1 VSGARPFV
9 SICIPAYNA
18 ERWLAEALESA
29 LRQTYGDFELVLAD
43 NASTDATV
51 EIASSFDDPRI
62 RVETAPR
69 TIGAVA
75 NHNRAVRLAR
85 GELVKFLHADD
96 LLLPK
101 CLGEMV
107 RLASEDDRIGL
118 VFAPRSVVVEEGSD
132 PEWAEAYARPH
143 EHFERLGR
151 TNDGRRL
158 FRELLEGGFD
168 ENWIGEPTATLVR
181 RAALERVG
189 LLNERLYQIAD
200 LELWARI
207 AYEHRV
213 GFVGRTCSVYR
224 HHEQSGTVRNA
235 TTGRAWF
242 DPVWLLE
249 GLLQLPSLELD
260 DRRRLTKLRRSALRR
275 ALRSQ
280 VARVAQRRWTPELA
294 AYLGFRARTGGRQP
308 KLHPELPPLPV
319 GAQRPAPDASST
331 ASS

>member
-1 VSGARPFV
+1 MSEARPSV
-9 SICIPAYNA
+9 SICVPAYNA

-29 LRQTYGDFELVLAD
+29 LRQTYADFELVLAD

-51 EIASSFDDPRI
+51 EIASSFGDSRI

-96 LLLPK
+96 LLLPE
-101 CLGEMV
+101 CLSEMV
-107 RLASEDDRIGL
+107 ALMSENERIAL
-118 VFAPRSVVVEEGSD
+118 VFAPRDILVDGSD

-143 EHFERLGR
+143 ENFERLER
-151 TNDGRRL
+151 TNEGRRL
-158 FRELLEGGFD
+158 FRELLETGFN

-189 LLNERLYQIAD
+189 LLNERLHQIAD

-213 GFVGRTCSVYR
+213 GFIEQTCSVYR
-224 HHEQSGTVRNA
+224 HHEHSGTVRNA
-235 TTGRAWF
+235 TTRRDWF

-249 GLLQLPSLELD
+249 GLLQLPHLEPQ
-260 DRRRLTKLRRSALRR
+260 DRRRLTQLRRAGLRR

-280 VARVAQRRWTPELA
+280 TARLVRRQWTPELA
-294 AYLGFRARTGGRQP
+294 MYVAFRMRSSVGRGA
-308 KLHPELPPLPV
+308 KLHPRLD
-319 GAQRPAPDASST
+319 ARPAWVQPATTPS
-331 ASS
+331 